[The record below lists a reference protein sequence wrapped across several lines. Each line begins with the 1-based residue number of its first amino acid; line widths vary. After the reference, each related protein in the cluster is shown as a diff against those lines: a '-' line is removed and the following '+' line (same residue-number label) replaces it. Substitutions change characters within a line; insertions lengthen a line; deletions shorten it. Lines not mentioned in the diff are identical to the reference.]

1 VRGDPT
7 GDGFAV
13 PSETDVATRLRQE
26 IDTWTPRSRPD
37 WVDLLARAAQ
47 APRDLPR
54 WAVYPAASLALAA
67 ILMIA
72 FLVMASLNISL
83 GATPVQSHL
92 P

>member
-1 VRGDPT
+1 
-7 GDGFAV
+7 
-13 PSETDVATRLRQE
+13 
-26 IDTWTPRSRPD
+26 
-37 WVDLLARAAQ
+37 
-47 APRDLPR
+47 
-54 WAVYPAASLALAA
+54 VYPAASLALAA